1 MNKRQSNPKSD
12 DALNMA
18 LCTCAN
24 IRKAARMVTQMYET
38 ALQQTGLK
46 VGQVTMLA
54 VLSNRGDM
62 PLTSL
67 ADALVMDRTTL
78 TRNLKPMVRDG
89 LVSVE
94 TEEDQRVRMV
104 GLTGKG
110 RKKIK
115 QAYPLWAEVQ
125 SRLVDG
131 LGSERWSGLVADL
144 NATVEVARKG

>member
-1 MNKRQSNPKSD
+1 MSKQQTEIKPNDP
-12 DALNMA
+12 LNMA

-24 IRKAARMVTQMYET
+24 IRKAARIVTQMYET
-38 ALQQTGLK
+38 TLQQTGLK

-54 VLSNRGDM
+54 ALSKMGDM
-62 PLTSL
+62 PLMAL

-78 TRNLKPMVRDG
+78 TRNLKPLTRDG
-89 LVSVE
+89 LIRVK
-94 TEEDQRVRMV
+94 TEKDQRVRMV

-115 QAYPLWAEVQ
+115 QAYPLWAEAQ

-131 LGSERWSGLVADL
+131 LGTERWSGLVADL
-144 NATVEVARKG
+144 NAAVDVARIG